1 MSETDNKDVLAIFGI
16 IITALLVILIA
27 LLGLDIPVVPV
38 CILILIEAALALC
51 LHNVPIWLHAVA
63 IIAQAIAGYLSD
75 NAILIV
81 LCLLI
86 YIFGILTL
94 RFTEED

>member
-1 MSETDNKDVLAIFGI
+1 MSETDNKDVLVIFGI

-38 CILILIEAALALC
+38 CILIVIEAALALC
-51 LHNVPIWLHAVA
+51 LHDVPIWLHAVA
-63 IIAQAIAGYLSD
+63 IIAQVVAGCLSD

-81 LCLLI
+81 LCLVI
-86 YIFGILTL
+86 YILGILTL
-94 RFTEED
+94 RFAGED